1 MVGKTLLN
9 YRITEKLGA
18 GGQGTVYRAVD
29 ERLGR
34 TVVIKILSPELTA
47 REVNLKRFERE
58 AQLASSLDHPN
69 ICTIYGLHETDDGLH
84 FIAMQYIEGRN
95 VRQLVNG
102 RPLSLESAL
111 SIAYQVSD
119 ALTAAHSKGI
129 IHRDIKAGNVMVT
142 DAGLVKVLDF
152 GLAKLLD
159 EGKKGGDVHLTEL
172 GVPYGTA
179 TYAAPEQAT
188 GQKVDHR
195 ADIFSTGVL
204 LYEMLAGIWP
214 FKGQTTVEVRYAVLH
229 DTPEPVAEVRTDNPP
244 PLIQEILDRA
254 LAKKPEDRYQRIAEM
269 RDDLRAAMREAAA
282 LAGGAGLEAG
292 GAPGEAVPVVA
303 PPRHQPGTGGGVGR
317 TFRRWWRSLTGAE
330 AQPTSFPP
338 APRSASTQPSGGSG
352 AQTSRAP
359 ASAHV
364 SQFETQKSIAILP
377 FKNLSNDPEA
387 GFYEFSLADA
397 VITELAR
404 NRSLIVRPSS
414 MIVKYQAKQVDPR
427 EVGRDLN
434 VSAVLSASF
443 LRAGGA
449 LRVNAQ
455 LIDVASGDMLWSDR
469 IDASAEDI
477 IALQDKIAQ
486 RIAEGLNVEQQAS
499 QAPAATTRNAA
510 AYEEYLRGRDF
521 FAKFLFHTLD
531 AADCDKAV
539 EHFQHA
545 IRLDPSFALAHSGLG
560 ACFANKVLKGLGGSE
575 DYELAENAFTRALE
589 LDPNIVEA
597 RILMVFIY
605 LSRGEKPKARAE
617 VSRLAKQAP
626 NEPAVYF
633 VKGALHRLDGEYD
646 RSLRAFDKLSR
657 LDPAARVVASYNR
670 ARVFMYQH
678 RLDDAL
684 LELEQGARVEPNHP
698 LLKTFQAVVLGRR
711 GNVDEAVRVLRG
723 VLEDHPQM
731 DGIRPLLAQQLIKKG
746 DTVAARQQLNERVR
760 DAAEADHDIAY
771 WLATTHAM
779 LGDRDDALRW
789 LARAVELGNENRTWF
804 ESDPN
809 WEALRTDPRFRELM
823 NRLEAA
829 EQQQQGG
836 DRERSLTEAPEGG
849 SSTRNPEAYE
859 EYLRGRDASGRFIYH
874 TLARE
879 DSEESI
885 VHFQRAVEL
894 DPNFA
899 LAWCALGG
907 AYANR
912 VIKCYG
918 GPEDYA
924 KAAAAFERA
933 QAIKPNLLEAR
944 LHMFFVMLAR
954 GEKQEAREEVGR
966 LRREAPNDV
975 GVQFVSAT
983 LARLEGRY
991 NDALEGYSRMIKINP
1006 AERVVV
1012 SYNRARVLMYQHR
1025 LDDADAE
1032 LELGAQ
1038 MEPNHPLIKTMSAVL
1053 AACHGDNETA
1063 AQVVSEVLRRHP
1075 SMHGVRPLLAQFLAA
1090 RGERAPALA
1099 ELNEGALACADA
1111 NHDVTYCLATAYA
1124 VLGEREEAFKW
1135 LERAITLGNENKPW
1149 FESDPN
1155 WEGLR
1160 EDARFA
1166 ELMRRIET
1174 SQERAGSNQGGKG

>member
-1 MVGKTLLN
+1 MVGKNLLN

-18 GGQGTVYRAVD
+18 GGQGTVYRATD

-69 ICTIYGLHETDDGLH
+69 ICIIYGLHEAEGVH
-84 FIAMQYIEGRN
+84 FIAMQYIEGKN
-95 VRQLVNG
+95 VRELVGG
-102 RPLSLESAL
+102 RPLSLETAL
-111 SIAYQVSD
+111 SIAYQVAD

-142 DAGLVKVLDF
+142 EAGLVKVLDF

-159 EGKKGGDVHLTEL
+159 EGKKGGDVHLTEM

-229 DTPEPVAEVRTDNPP
+229 DTPETINEVRSDNPP
-244 PLIQEILDRA
+244 VIIQKILDRA
-254 LAKKPEDRYQRIAEM
+254 LAKKPEDRYQKMSEM
-269 RDDLRAAMREAAA
+269 RDDLRAAMREVAAA
-282 LAGGAGLEAG
+282 SGAAESDALPGGI
-292 GAPGEAVPVVA
+292 PVVA
-303 PPRHQPGTGGGVGR
+303 PPRHQPGTERGGFGR
-317 TFRRWWRSLTGAE
+317 SFRRWWRSLTGAE
-330 AQPTSFPP
+330 TQPTSFPP
-338 APRSASTQPSGGSG
+338 SSRQTAAQGGAPSTAPSS
-352 AQTSRAP
+352 QQ
-359 ASAHV
+359 HL

-377 FKNLSNDPEA
+377 FRNLSNDAEA
-387 GFYEFSLADA
+387 SFYEFSLADA

-414 MIVKYQAKQVDPR
+414 MIVKYQGKEVDPR
-427 EVGRDLN
+427 QVGRDLN
-434 VSAVLSASF
+434 VSAVLLASF

-455 LIDVASGDMLWSDR
+455 LVEVNSGEMLWSDR

-486 RIAEGLNVEQQAS
+486 RIAQGLNVEQQSS
-499 QAPAATTRNAA
+499 QVPAAQPTTRNAA
-510 AYEEYLRGRDF
+510 AYEEYLRGRDY
-521 FAKFLFHTLD
+521 FAKFLFHTLN
-531 AADCDKAV
+531 AADCDAAV

-560 ACFANKVLKGLGGSE
+560 ACFANKVLKGLGGPD
-575 DYELAENAFTRALE
+575 DYELAENAFSRALE
-589 LDPNIVEA
+589 LDPSIVEA

-605 LSRGEKPKARAE
+605 LSRGEKQKARAE
-617 VSRLAKQAP
+617 VARLAKQAP

-633 VKGALHRLDGEYD
+633 VKGALHRLDGEYE
-646 RSLRAFDKLSR
+646 RALRAFDKLAR

-678 RLDDAL
+678 RFDDAL

-711 GNVDEAVRVLRG
+711 GNVEEAVRVMRG
-723 VLEDHPQM
+723 VLQDHPQM
-731 DGIRPLLAQQLIKKG
+731 DGIRPLLAQQLVKLG
-746 DTVAARQQLNERVR
+746 DLQAARAQLNERVR

-771 WLATTHAM
+771 WLATAHAM
-779 LGDRDDALRW
+779 LGDKDDALRW
-789 LARAVELGNENRTWF
+789 LERAIELGNENRTWF

-809 WEALRTDPRFRELM
+809 WEPLHSDARFRELM
-823 NRLEAA
+823 GRLEAS
-829 EQQQQGG
+829 ERQQQQQAG
-836 DRERSLTEAPEGG
+836 DREKSLTESPDGG
-849 SSTRNPEAYE
+849 RSTTNPEAYE
-859 EYLRGRDASGRFIYH
+859 EYLRGRDAGGRFIYH

-879 DSEESI
+879 DSDEAIE
-885 VHFQRAVEL
+885 HFRRAVEL
-894 DPNFA
+894 DQNFA

-912 VIKCYG
+912 VIKG
-918 GPEDYA
+918 LGNAEDYA
-924 KAAAAFERA
+924 RAEEAFNRA
-933 QAIKPNLLEAR
+933 LARDPKLLEAR
-944 LHMFFVMLAR
+944 LHMVFIYLSR
-954 GEKQEAREEVGR
+954 GDKEKARELAAEMKK
-966 LRREAPNDV
+966 ETPNDV

-983 LARLEGRY
+983 LARLDGRY
-991 NDALEGYSRMIKINP
+991 DEALEGFSRMLKINP

-1012 SYNRARVLMYQHR
+1012 SYNRARVLMYQR
-1025 LDDADAE
+1025 RFDDAVTE

-1038 MEPNHPLIKTMSAVL
+1038 MEPEHPLVKTFRAVL
-1053 AACHGDNETA
+1053 AARRGDADSAIKTINEVFA
-1063 AQVVSEVLRRHP
+1063 RHP
-1075 SMHGVRPLLAQFLAA
+1075 HMDALRPLLAQFLVHKGESEAA
-1090 RGERAPALA
+1090 RAELTERARDA
-1099 ELNEGALACADA
+1099 ADA
-1111 NHDVTYCLATAYA
+1111 DHDAAYWLATAYA
-1124 VLGEREEAFKW
+1124 MLGEREEAFKW
-1135 LERAITLGNENKPW
+1135 LGRAIKLGNENKPW

-1160 EDARFA
+1160 EDARFR
-1166 ELMRRIET
+1166 ELMDRLED
-1174 SQERAGSNQGGKG
+1174 SQARAREARQQ